1 MPLVWQFHALH
12 EVKHGLVP
20 RLTFKKIKNVNQR
33 FMNRNSKSLF
43 SFWICFYFNL
53 LEFLR
58 RMEPITHLYSKIKKK
73 LKCLAALHSAPK
85 NRPIKESA
93 VGPGLERNISCPN
106 FTSEYWK
113 DIFDFSWFICVSIM
127 SLTQHQSKVVEL
139 TLKAV
144 SFDEFHALGLRV
156 LCPSPDVLVF
166 FSAAQQLHTIFAR
179 VNL

>member
-12 EVKHGLVP
+12 EVKHSLVP

-73 LKCLAALHSAPK
+73 IKMSGSVAFGP
-85 NRPIKESA
+85 KESA
-93 VGPGLERNISCPN
+93 
-106 FTSEYWK
+106 Y
-113 DIFDFSWFICVSIM
+113 
-127 SLTQHQSKVVEL
+127 
-139 TLKAV
+139 
-144 SFDEFHALGLRV
+144 
-156 LCPSPDVLVF
+156 
-166 FSAAQQLHTIFAR
+166 
-179 VNL
+179 